1 MSDDVRDEF
10 VRGWSDASDG
20 VKFREFESRPWKN
33 GWRLFEM
40 REAQRRHWARIP
52 SYSGAVH

>member
-10 VRGWSDASDG
+10 VRGWSDAAAG

-33 GWRLFEM
+33 GWRLFAL
-40 REAQRRHWARIP
+40 REDQRRHWAQIP